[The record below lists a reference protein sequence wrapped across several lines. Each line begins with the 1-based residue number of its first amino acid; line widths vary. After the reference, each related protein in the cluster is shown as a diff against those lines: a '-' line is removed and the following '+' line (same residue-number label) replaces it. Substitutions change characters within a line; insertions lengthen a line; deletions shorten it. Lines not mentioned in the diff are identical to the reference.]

1 MPRSGASCRKCS
13 GWQMIDEYEALN
25 AIDDAIALLIQ
36 CNANEDI
43 ITGLKI
49 ARRIVEKIEGE

>member
-1 MPRSGASCRKCS
+1 
-13 GWQMIDEYEALN
+13 MIDEYEALK